1 MVSLAA
7 GLGRQ
12 HLAAWEE
19 SWGRFGDQQDDSKG
33 TGERSCAAA
42 APGAVSGWVQVRG
55 HSLTCFVCAPRDTE
69 APCSSC
75 CHMHVFS
82 SKSSQPVVC
91 VEGTF
96 YLVSIGLCCFISCS
110 VLGDQGL
117 FLSQTFIKCFWV
129 TGAGSLAQAGV
140 FFPVQCLWL
149 FSCIPLPLPST
160 CCLVFIY

>member
-1 MVSLAA
+1 MVSPGA
-7 GLGRQ
+7 GLSRQ
-12 HLAAWEE
+12 HQP
-19 SWGRFGDQQDDSKG
+19 GRTVGLDLGDEQDGRKG

-42 APGAVSGWVQVRG
+42 APGGVSGWMQGRG
-55 HSLTCFVCAPRDTE
+55 HSLTTFVCTLRDTE
-69 APCSSC
+69 APCSPC

-96 YLVSIGLCCFISCS
+96 YLVCVGLCCFISGS
-110 VLGDQGL
+110 VLRDQGL
-117 FLSQTFIKCFWV
+117 FLSQTFIKCFWA
-129 TGAGSLAQAGV
+129 TGTGWLAQGGV

-160 CCLVFIY
+160 HCLVFIY